1 MGVSSTAVSFSS
13 GGIRRQERFSSFSHL
28 AGALAAVLGTA
39 VLVAVARDSTRI
51 VMSLVYG
58 VSMVFMFTASALYH
72 AFKQDEDSQ
81 SLWRRLDHLA
91 IFFMIAGSYT
101 PICWIH
107 LQGAWRWSILG
118 TQWGF
123 VLLGLVF
130 KLLFIRSPRW
140 IAAGIYVTMGW
151 VLVVPMHRLLASW
164 DGVETAFL
172 LAGGVA
178 YTLGALIYALKRPN
192 PWPGLFGFHEIFH
205 IAVVLGA
212 ALHYA
217 AIFRMIA

>member
-1 MGVSSTAVSFSS
+1 MGELSSTVPSFP
-13 GGIRRQERFSSFSHL
+13 GGVRRSERFSCYSHL
-28 AGALAAVLGTA
+28 TGALAAVVGTA
-39 VLVAVARDSTRI
+39 VLVLVAADSSRTAI
-51 VMSLVYG
+51 SMVYG
-58 VSMVFMFTASALYH
+58 TSMVFMFTASALYH
-72 AFKQDEDSQ
+72 AFKQAEDSQ

-101 PICWIH
+101 PICWVH

-140 IAAGIYVTMGW
+140 ITATIYVIMGW
-151 VLVVPMHRLLASW
+151 VLIIPIQRLLASW
-164 DGVETAFL
+164 DAVETAFL
-172 LAGGVA
+172 MSGGIA
-178 YTLGALIYALKRPN
+178 YTLGAVIYALKRPN
-192 PWPGLFGFHEIFH
+192 PWPGVFGFHEIFH

-212 ALHYA
+212 AFHYA